1 MLLLGPG
8 LLSTTGARHKR
19 QRKMLNPVFSAAHM
33 RSLTPLFHD
42 VAGKVRVI
50 IGLLRVHIVADVHHC
65 NYSFRRRLMR
75 A

>member
-42 VAGKVRVI
+42 VAGKVRVVI
-50 IGLLRVHIVADVHHC
+50 RFLRVHISADAHRCDH
-65 NYSFRRRLMR
+65 SSIWQLMR
-75 A
+75 E